1 MEDKNMVSGLEE
13 ISKFI
18 FTSKYARYNEKLK
31 RRETW
36 EETVKRVEEMHL
48 KKYSFL
54 DSDDKNKIKW
64 AFDLVRDKRVV
75 PSMRS
80 MQFGGKAIEAHNPR
94 IFNCAVRHIDSIR
107 SFSEVFYLLLCGC
120 GVGLGL
126 SDFFLNRIPDLVN
139 AKDKNGTV
147 LTYQILDSIE
157 GWADSVEVLLMC
169 YLKNTSFTGRKIV
182 FDYSRI
188 RPEGSPLK
196 TGGGKAPGY
205 KGLKYCH
212 QKIKELLDHIIE
224 YKHQN
229 RLKTIDA
236 YDILMHCADA
246 VLSGGVR
253 RSSTSVIFQKDD
265 TDMMNAKTY
274 LKIDKMFNFY
284 YLEDRQIGGK
294 SNKYYEGKVN
304 FEGARYEIQISEY
317 ELSKLKEEGLL
328 FWKHIY
334 PQRARSN
341 NSVLLLRDSTSKQE
355 FENIIEKTKQF
366 GEPGFVFGNHIWQL
380 FNPCFEIGFIP
391 VTHDGVCGVQ
401 FCNLTSQN
409 GAKIKTKKDW
419 YECIESATIIGT
431 LQAGYTSFPYLSR
444 TSEFLTKEESLL
456 GVSMTGM
463 MDNPEILLDSEIQS
477 EMAKYSIKVNKEW
490 SNKIKINQAARITC
504 VKPEGTGSLVLGAS
518 SGIHPRHSRRFIR
531 RVQVNHLEN
540 AYRHYKNYNS
550 HSCEKSVWDNNHKDD
565 VISFPIVISEKSMVK
580 NDLSALKHLQYIKST
595 QQNWVLNGVTESNKK
610 NVEHNVS
617 CTITVKDNEWK
628 DVINYIYSNNKFFA
642 AVSMVPYGS
651 DKDYPQAPNEEIV
664 TPQDEK
670 MFIDL
675 LLKFKPVD
683 YSVLKEEEDTTQLA
697 REIACSGGSCELV

>member
-1 MEDKNMVSGLEE
+1 MENKKTLGLEE

-18 FTSKYARYNEKLK
+18 FTSKYAKYNEKLK

-48 KKYSFL
+48 KKYAFL
-54 DSDDKNKIKW
+54 SQEDKNRIKW
-64 AFDLVRDKRVV
+64 AFDLVRQKRDV

-80 MQFGGKAIEAHNPR
+80 MQFGGKAVEAHNAR

-126 SDFFLNRIPDLVN
+126 SNYFLDRIPDLVN

-169 YLKNTSFTGRKIV
+169 YLKNTPFTGRKIV
-182 FDYSRI
+182 FDYSKI

-212 QKIKELLDHIIE
+212 NKIKSLLDHIIE
-224 YKHQN
+224 FKHQD

-236 YDILMHCADA
+236 YDIIMHTADA

-265 TDMMNAKTY
+265 IDMANAKTY
-274 LKIDKMFNFY
+274 LKVDKVFNFY

-294 SNKYYEGKVN
+294 TYKYFEGKVN
-304 FEGARYEIQISEY
+304 FEGDRYEVQIAEY
-317 ELSKLKEEGLL
+317 ELSKLKEESLI

-341 NSVLLLRDSTSKQE
+341 NSVLLLRDNTTKEE
-355 FENIIEKTKQF
+355 FAEIIEKTKQF
-366 GEPGFVFGNHIWQL
+366 GEPGFVFGNHKWQL

-391 VTHDGVCGVQ
+391 VTNDGICGVQ

-409 GAKIKTKKDW
+409 GALINTEKDW
-419 YECIESATIIGT
+419 LESIESSTIIGT
-431 LQAGYTSFPYLSR
+431 LQAGYTNFPYLSKV
-444 TSEFLTKEESLL
+444 SEILTKEESLL

-463 MDNPEILLDSEIQS
+463 MDNPELLLNPELQTK
-477 EMAKYSIKVNKEW
+477 MAKFAIHVNKEW
-490 SNKIKINQAARITC
+490 SRKININQAARITC
-504 VKPEGTGSLVLGAS
+504 LKPEGTGSLALGAA
-518 SGIHPRHSRRFIR
+518 SGIHPRHARRFIR

-540 AYRHYKNYNS
+540 IYKHYKEYNP
-550 HSCEKSVWDNNHKDD
+550 HTCEKSVWDNNHKDE
-565 VISFPIVISEKSMVK
+565 VISFPIIVSDKSMVK
-580 NDLSALKHLQYIKST
+580 NDLSAIKHLKYIKST
-595 QQNWVLNGVTESNKK
+595 QQNWVLNGITENNKK
-610 NVEHNVS
+610 NIEHNVS
-617 CTITVKDNEWK
+617 CTITVKDNEWE
-628 DVINYIYSNNKFFA
+628 DVIDYIYNNKKFFA
-642 AVSMVPYGS
+642 AVSMVSYGS
-651 DKDYPQAPNEEIV
+651 DKAYPQAPNEEIV
-664 TPQDEK
+664 TPEDEIV
-670 MFIDL
+670 FNNL
-675 LLKFKPVD
+675 LSKFKPVD
-683 YSVLKEEEDTTQLA
+683 YSLLKEEEDKTQLS
-697 REIACSGGSCELV
+697 REISCAGGSCEIV